1 MWKGYRDAQCGWLMA
16 EEEQSKGRKR
26 MALFLVIYAPKKG
39 VVEVW
44 AMQQGPRV
52 ATFTTS
58 KNGRYVFLSSKGFV
72 FTEYVAYC

>member
-1 MWKGYRDAQCGWLMA
+1 MFKFLLFRMWKGYRDAQCGWLMA

-58 KNGRYVFLSSKGFV
+58 KNGR
-72 FTEYVAYC
+72 